1 MTKLPSYLAKDLGY
15 AIDSIIEKNI
25 NVSKY
30 QSVYNINYV
39 KFPNNYVSQ
48 EEIHNIDDS
57 KFLELEKLKKIL

>member
-57 KFLELEKLKKIL
+57 KFLELKKLKKIL

>member
-1 MTKLPSYLAKDLGY
+1 MTKLPSYLAKDLGCT
-15 AIDSIIEKNI
+15 IDSIIEKNI

>member
-1 MTKLPSYLAKDLGY
+1 MTKLPSYLAKDLGC
-15 AIDSIIEKNI
+15 AIGSIIEKNI